1 MGDTAENN
9 ILKEAVQ
16 LFPGLQNLDLK
27 VTRKKEGLQ
36 LTLDHGKVTLTYEK
50 PRDLCRGL
58 YLAALHEKESVSI
71 REQCPFSSFGVM
83 IDLARNGAMRVSAI
97 KEMIRLCAFLGYSFI
112 GLYFEDVLEV
122 KDEPYFGYLRGAYS
136 KEELIEIR
144 DYAALFGMEVRPY
157 VETLAHV
164 NQCFRW
170 ARYEKSRDIDDIL
183 LVEDAGTRE
192 LLDHLLS
199 TIADIFPGSLVNIG
213 MDEAAHVGRGRYLDT
228 HPYTDRKTLLSRHL
242 ALVLSLCRKYG
253 LRAQLWSDMFVS
265 GTDEKD
271 KRDESIPV
279 PEDAQLICWDYYSAD
294 ETHYEERLKQHLA
307 LTKNVGFAGGAFKW
321 TGFAPRNG
329 YSIRNGKAALEAC
342 KALGIPDVVITLWG
356 DDGDEASAFSVLPVL
371 YEDAAAAF
379 GEEIEEVQKDRGFQF
394 LTGYPL
400 SSFLLLDAVNLEGES
415 DIGNGSK
422 ILLYNDPL
430 LGVYDSIVAEDL
442 AGRYRDLAKALSS
455 CRTGGKFDPLFT
467 TLSLLSLVLSVKADL
482 GVRLRKAYQ
491 DRNSLALALIGSE
504 LPDLEERIRA
514 FYQALKTQWLL
525 ENKPFGFEVQ
535 TIRLGGLLQRI
546 RDVDDLL
553 QDYLAGKTCRIEE
566 LEEKLLPYGG
576 QPGEGFTIR
585 NLEENRWYV
594 IATPARL
601 DS

>member
-9 ILKEAVQ
+9 IVKEAVQ

-27 VTRKKEGLQ
+27 VTREKEGLQ
-36 LTLDHGKVTLTYEK
+36 LTLDHGKGTLTYKE

-83 IDLARNGAMRVSAI
+83 IDLARNGAMKVSAI
-97 KEMIRLCAFLGYSFI
+97 KEMIRLCAFMGYSFI

-136 KEELIEIR
+136 KEELIEVR
-144 DYAALFGMEVRPY
+144 DFAASFGMEVRPC

-170 ARYEKSRDIDDIL
+170 AKYEKSRDIDDIL

-242 ALVLSLCRKYG
+242 SLVLSLCRKYG

-265 GTDEKD
+265 GTDQEGGD
-271 KRDESIPV
+271 IPV
-279 PEDAQLICWDYYSAD
+279 PEDAQLVFWDYYSAD
-294 ETHYEERLKQHLA
+294 EKHYEERLKQHLA

-329 YSIRNGKAALEAC
+329 YSIRNGKAALQAC
-342 KALGIPDVVITLWG
+342 RALGIPDVVITLWG

-371 YEDAAAAF
+371 YADAAAAF
-379 GEEIEEVQKDRGFQF
+379 GEEIEEVQKDRGFQL

-400 SSFLLLDAVNLEGES
+400 SSFLLLDAVNLEDEA

-430 LGVYDSIVAEDL
+430 LGVYDSIVTKDL
-442 AGRYRDLAKALSS
+442 KDRYRDLAKALSS

-467 TLSLLSLVLSVKADL
+467 TLSLLSTVLSVKADL
-482 GVRLRKAYQ
+482 GVRLRNAYQ
-491 DRNSLALALIGSE
+491 EQNTLTLALIGAE
-504 LPDLEERIRA
+504 LPELEENLSA
-514 FYQALKTQWLL
+514 FYQALKKQWGL